1 MKKKALSLLL
11 SLALVIGLLA
21 ACSQPAAQNSPP
33 PPPPPPP
40 GLSR

>member
-21 ACSQPAAQNSPP
+21 ACSFPLHMLYIDCS
-33 PPPPPPP
+33 
-40 GLSR
+40 